1 MKSMLKEL
9 KRRRVYRVALAY
21 GIFASAMIQVG
32 GTILPIFHAPQWMQQ
47 VFIVLI
53 AAGFPFALVLGW
65 VYDIT
70 AKGIRRTPNAKGLR
84 VYRQRQL
91 WLVGVAGTFIAALA
105 LASYWFW
112 HPWRDNAHPT
122 HASRGRGLLS
132 SVTEV
137 EDTSDASSIAIPAK
151 SIAVLPFQNL
161 SPDNAST
168 FFADSVQDQIL
179 TNLAKVSDLRVISQ
193 TSVQQYRNQIGHNV
207 REIGRQ
213 LGVAYL
219 LEGTVQRAPSRVR
232 VNAKLI
238 DARTDTQIWAE
249 SYDRD
254 VADLFV
260 IQSELAQNIVN
271 QLQAKLSPQQ
281 KAEIEETPTRD
292 LAAFDLYLQAKEIVD
307 TYLEAADP
315 GPALLKAVRLLD
327 EATSRDPNFVL
338 AYCYAARAHNL
349 LYFLDLDPTPKRNAL
364 GEAAVETA
372 LRLRPNSA
380 DAHLAQAD
388 HHFRCHRDYE
398 QAQKELA
405 IARPGLPNSV
415 PFFNLSGYINRRQG
429 HWTEAERDFATAVRL
444 DPRNP
449 NAVNFLV
456 DHFVL
461 ERRFPEAK
469 LAYDRAIAAG
479 MREPIALI
487 RRAALDYGE
496 TGDTTTLRA
505 ALAAAPEVDVGG
517 GETSWRILI
526 ALIDRSYDEARRILA
541 ASPRDGFQDVDFS
554 FYFPRS
560 WYEALI
566 ARAEGNKAKAVAA
579 FNATRAVLESR
590 LKDKPNDPRT
600 LAVLAQVEAN
610 LGNKDLALS
619 EAQTALK
626 LMPVSKDA
634 YDGPL
639 ILQGLAQVYT
649 WTGDHNQAFPE
660 LEALLEMPGYVSY
673 GYLKTDPAWQP
684 LREDSRFQQLLA
696 SMATR
701 K

>member
-32 GTILPIFHAPQWMQQ
+32 GTILPIFHSPQWMQQ

-53 AAGFPFALVLGW
+53 AAGFPLSLVFGW

-70 AKGIRRTPNAKGLR
+70 AKGIRRTPNARGLR
-84 VYRQRQL
+84 VYSKRQL
-91 WLVGVAGTFIAALA
+91 WLVVLAGTSIAALG
-105 LASYWFW
+105 LAGYWFW
-112 HPWRDNAHPT
+112 HPWRNALD
-122 HASRGRGLLS
+122 ALS
-132 SVTEV
+132 ES
-137 EDTSDASSIAIPAK
+137 SSIVIPAK

-161 SPDNAST
+161 SPDNAGT

-179 TNLAKVSDLRVISQ
+179 TNLAKVSDLKVISH
-193 TSVQQYRNQIGHNV
+193 TSVQQYRNQLGRNL

-213 LGVAYL
+213 LGVAYV

-260 IQSELAQNIVN
+260 IQSDLAQAIVS
-271 QLQAKLSPQQ
+271 QLQARLSPEQ

-307 TYLEAADP
+307 TYLEAQDVSSS
-315 GPALLKAVRLLD
+315 LLKALRLLE
-327 EATSRDPNFVL
+327 EATGRDPNFVL

-349 LYFLDLDPTPKRNAL
+349 LYFLDLDSTPKRNAL
-364 GEAAVETA
+364 GEAAVENA

-380 DAHLAQAD
+380 EAHLAKAD

-456 DHFVL
+456 DTFVL

-526 ALIDRSYDEARRILA
+526 ALIDHSYDEARRILA

-554 FYFPRS
+554 FYFPRA
-560 WYEALI
+560 WYEGLI
-566 ARAEGNKAKAVAA
+566 ARAAGDKTGTVAA
-579 FNATRAVLESR
+579 FTSARMVLESR

-619 EAQTALK
+619 EAQTALE

-639 ILQGLAQVYT
+639 VLQGLAQVYT
-649 WTGDHNQAFPE
+649 WTGDHNRAFPE
-660 LEALLEMPGYVSY
+660 LEALLRMPGYVSY

-696 SMATR
+696 SMASR

>member
-1 MKSMLKEL
+1 MLKEL
-9 KRRRVYRVALAY
+9 KRRRVYRVAFAY

-47 VFIVLI
+47 VFIVLV
-53 AAGFPFALVLGW
+53 AAGFPLSLVLGW

-70 AKGIRRTPNAKGLR
+70 AKGIRRTPNARGLR
-84 VYRQRQL
+84 VYSKRQL
-91 WLVGVAGTFIAALA
+91 WLVVLAGTSIAALA
-105 LASYWFW
+105 LAGYWFW
-112 HPWRDNAHPT
+112 HPWRNAIDELPE
-122 HASRGRGLLS
+122 S
-132 SVTEV
+132 SGIV
-137 EDTSDASSIAIPAK
+137 IPAK

-161 SPDNAST
+161 SPDNAGT

-179 TNLAKVSDLRVISQ
+179 TNLAKVSDLKVISH
-193 TSVQQYRNQIGHNV
+193 TSVQQYRNQLGRNL
-207 REIGRQ
+207 REISRQ
-213 LGVAYL
+213 LGVAYV

-260 IQSELAQNIVN
+260 IQSDLAQAIVS
-271 QLQAKLSPQQ
+271 QLQARLSPEQ

-307 TYLEAADP
+307 TYLEAQDVSP
-315 GPALLKAVRLLD
+315 SLLKALRLLE
-327 EATSRDPNFVL
+327 EATERDPNFVL

-364 GEAAVETA
+364 GEAAVENA

-380 DAHLAQAD
+380 EAHLAKAD
-388 HHFRCHRDYE
+388 HHFRCHRAYE
-398 QAQKELA
+398 RAQEELA

-415 PFFNLSGYINRRQG
+415 PFFNLSGYIHRRQG

-456 DHFVL
+456 DTFVL

-517 GETSWRILI
+517 GETSWRILL
-526 ALIDRSYDEARRILA
+526 ALIDHSYDEARRILA
-541 ASPRDGFQDVDFS
+541 ASPRDDFQDVDFS
-554 FYFPRS
+554 FYFPRA

-566 ARAEGNKAKAVAA
+566 ARAEGDKARAVAA
-579 FNATRAVLESR
+579 FQATRVVLEFR
-590 LKDKPNDPRT
+590 LKNKTNDPRT

-649 WTGDHNQAFPE
+649 WTGDPDRAFPE
-660 LEALLEMPGYVSY
+660 LEALLGMPGYVSY

-696 SMATR
+696 SMASR

>member
-1 MKSMLKEL
+1 
-9 KRRRVYRVALAY
+9 
-21 GIFASAMIQVG
+21 
-32 GTILPIFHAPQWMQQ
+32 
-47 VFIVLI
+47 
-53 AAGFPFALVLGW
+53 LVLGW
-65 VYDIT
+65 LYDIT
-70 AKGIRRTPNAKGLR
+70 AKGIRRTPNARGLR
-84 VYRQRQL
+84 VYSKRQL
-91 WLVGVAGTFIAALA
+91 WLVALAGTSIAALA
-105 LASYWFW
+105 LAGYWFW
-112 HPWRDNAHPT
+112 HPWRNTMDEMPEN
-122 HASRGRGLLS
+122 SGI
-132 SVTEV
+132 V
-137 EDTSDASSIAIPAK
+137 IPAK

-161 SPDNAST
+161 SPDNAGT

-179 TNLAKVSDLRVISQ
+179 TNLAKVSDLKVISH
-193 TSVQQYRNQIGHNV
+193 TSVQQYRNQLGRNL

-213 LGVAYL
+213 LGVAYV

-260 IQSELAQNIVN
+260 IQSDLAQAIVS
-271 QLQAKLSPQQ
+271 QLQARLSPEQ

-307 TYLEAADP
+307 TYLEAQDVNSS
-315 GPALLKAVRLLD
+315 LLKALRLLD
-327 EATSRDPNFVL
+327 EATQRDPNFVL

-380 DAHLAQAD
+380 EAHLAKAD

-456 DHFVL
+456 DNFVL

-505 ALAAAPEVDVGG
+505 ALAAAPQVDVGG

-566 ARAEGNKAKAVAA
+566 ARAEGDKAKAVAA
-579 FNATRAVLESR
+579 FNAARAVLESR
-590 LKDKPNDPRT
+590 LKNKPNDPRT

-649 WTGDHNQAFPE
+649 WTGDHNQAFPG
-660 LEALLEMPGYVSY
+660 LEALLAMPGYVSY

-696 SMATR
+696 SMASR

>member
-32 GTILPIFHAPQWMQQ
+32 GTILPIFHSPQWMQQ

-53 AAGFPFALVLGW
+53 AAGFPLSLVLGW
-65 VYDIT
+65 LYDIT
-70 AKGIRRTPNAKGLR
+70 AKGIRRTPNARGLR
-84 VYRQRQL
+84 VYSKRQL
-91 WLVGVAGTFIAALA
+91 WLVALAGTSIAALA
-105 LASYWFW
+105 LAGYWFW
-112 HPWRDNAHPT
+112 HPWRNTMDEMPEN
-122 HASRGRGLLS
+122 SGI
-132 SVTEV
+132 V
-137 EDTSDASSIAIPAK
+137 IPAK

-161 SPDNAST
+161 SPDNAGT

-179 TNLAKVSDLRVISQ
+179 TNLAKVSDLKVISH
-193 TSVQQYRNQIGHNV
+193 TSVQQYRNQLGRNL

-213 LGVAYL
+213 LGVAYV

-260 IQSELAQNIVN
+260 IQSDLAQAIVS
-271 QLQAKLSPQQ
+271 QLQARLSPEQ

-307 TYLEAADP
+307 TYLEAQDVNSS
-315 GPALLKAVRLLD
+315 LLKALRLLD
-327 EATSRDPNFVL
+327 EATQRDPNFVL

-380 DAHLAQAD
+380 EAHLAKAD

-456 DHFVL
+456 DNFVL

-505 ALAAAPEVDVGG
+505 ALAAAPQVDVGG

-566 ARAEGNKAKAVAA
+566 ARAEGDKAKAVAA
-579 FNATRAVLESR
+579 FNAARAVLESR
-590 LKDKPNDPRT
+590 LKNKPNDPRT

-649 WTGDHNQAFPE
+649 WTGDHNQAFPG
-660 LEALLEMPGYVSY
+660 LEALLAMPGYVSY

-696 SMATR
+696 SMASR